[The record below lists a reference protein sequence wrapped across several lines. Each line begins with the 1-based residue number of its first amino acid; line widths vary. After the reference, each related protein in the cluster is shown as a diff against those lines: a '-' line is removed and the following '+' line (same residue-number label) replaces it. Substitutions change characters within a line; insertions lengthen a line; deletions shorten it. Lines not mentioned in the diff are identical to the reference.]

1 MFCRWRWTQIWF
13 DLKKLEVKKLEE
25 MFLFEWRFCQ
35 ISLISKKFTQIL
47 KINKKF
53 AYTSTAARSSMSMFC
68 RWRWPRFWFDL
79 KKLEVKKWG
88 WPTKC
93 FFWPMKANHTA
104 LATGADLADF
114 LTGHQGWPQFDFCW
128 SCCDFTKFFD
138 HAAISRDFF
147 FEHIWIWWVDLMKNH
162 FFFFLEALFVTF
174 IVVCQALHLN

>member
-1 MFCRWRWTQIWF
+1 
-13 DLKKLEVKKLEE
+13 
-25 MFLFEWRFCQ
+25 MFLFGRWFCQ

-114 LTGHQGWPQFDFCW
+114 LTGHQGWPQIDFCW
-128 SCCDFTKFFD
+128 SCCDFTRFFD
-138 HAAISRDFF
+138 HAAISRDFSVYQDIPF
-147 FEHIWIWWVDLMKNH
+147 PFWCPCEIR
-162 FFFFLEALFVTF
+162 ALF
-174 IVVCQALHLN
+174 LHLNWNTIFLTIYQKHFQTFSYLAHRISSFFAQI